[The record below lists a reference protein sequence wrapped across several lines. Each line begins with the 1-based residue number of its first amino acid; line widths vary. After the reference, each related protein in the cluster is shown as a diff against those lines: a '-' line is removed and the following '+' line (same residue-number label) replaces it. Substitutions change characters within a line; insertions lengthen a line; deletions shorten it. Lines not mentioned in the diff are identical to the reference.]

1 MQDQRSFRKAFIR
14 FKKAFIELI
23 NSQTNSSE
31 ISIPLIL
38 IRSRNLLSEGRYVVQ
53 LYNQLLVIWK
63 IACGSRAFAVS
74 TCNMNTL

>member
-1 MQDQRSFRKAFIR
+1 MQDQRSFRKAYFIR

-38 IRSRNLLSEGRYVVQ
+38 ISQ
-53 LYNQLLVIWK
+53 I
-63 IACGSRAFAVS
+63 F
-74 TCNMNTL
+74 